1 MEHQPLCTSAALRK
15 HRGLVADCAIW
26 TGANGKGIYKKWPA
40 QEQRLQGQ
48 RLQGQRLQG
57 QRPMAKA
64 TTRGKSNGSWKEQ
77 RHARVATARTT
88 THDKGNGMQ
97 GQRPEQEQQ
106 RAREAT
112 CSKRV
117 KSQSFLPNKAFCQ
130 IRRNGKIGISLHE
143 NTVSSD
149 KSCFVAR
156 RRSSCRS
163 IFAISKR
170 RGRSLCDIIQSGNNS
185 DLVVFRMTGNT

>member
-48 RLQGQRLQG
+48 RLQGQR
-57 QRPMAKA
+57 PMAKA

-77 RHARVATARTT
+77 RHARVAAARTT

-130 IRRNGKIGISLHE
+130 IRRNGKIGISLHG
-143 NTVSSD
+143 NAVSSD

-156 RRSSCRS
+156 RKSSYRS
-163 IFAISKR
+163 IFAIPER
-170 RGRSLCDIIQSGNNS
+170 RRLILCDIIHLENNP
-185 DLVVFRMTGNT
+185 DLVVFEMAENT

>member
-1 MEHQPLCTSAALRK
+1 MEHQPLCTSATLRK

-26 TGANGKGIYKKWPA
+26 TGANGKGIYKKRPA
-40 QEQRLQGQ
+40 QEQ

-77 RHARVATARTT
+77 RHARVAAARVAAARTT

-130 IRRNGKIGISLHE
+130 IRRNGKIGISLHG

-156 RRSSCRS
+156 RKSSYRS
-163 IFAISKR
+163 IFAILER
-170 RGRSLCDIIQSGNNS
+170 RRLSLPDIMQPRNNP
-185 DLVVFRMTGNT
+185 DLVVFGMTGNT

>member
-1 MEHQPLCTSAALRK
+1 MTVEWATRASRGIEHQPLCTSAALRK
-15 HRGLVADCAIW
+15 HRGFVADCAIW
-26 TGANGKGIYKKWPA
+26 TGANGKGVCKKRLA
-40 QEQRLQGQ
+40 QEQRLQ
-48 RLQGQRLQG
+48 R

-64 TTRGKSNGSWKEQ
+64 TARGKSNGSWKEQ
-77 RHARVATARTT
+77 RHARTAAARTT
-88 THDKGNGMQ
+88 TG
-97 GQRPEQEQQ
+97 
-106 RAREAT
+106 ARTAARKETT

-170 RGRSLCDIIQSGNNS
+170 RGRSLCDIIQPGNNS